1 MKSIK
6 HKKQSKIIDAMHQ
19 TMNELHSIG
28 LVDKTTMSNFDSY
41 CLPKVKLYSPIQLKK
56 LRNRFHVSQP
66 VFAAYLNTTSKTIQ
80 QWEQGDRKPNS
91 IALRLLNLIDHVGLN
106 ILIAQQ

>member
-1 MKSIK
+1 MKLIK
-6 HKKQSKIIDAMHQ
+6 RKEPNKIVDAMHD
-19 TMNELHSIG
+19 TMKDLHDIG
-28 LVDKTTMSNFDSY
+28 LVDKVTMSNFDSL
-41 CLPKVKLYSPIQLKK
+41 CLPKIKLYSPNQLRK

-66 VFAAYLNTTSKTIQ
+66 VFAAYLNTTPKTIQ

-106 ILIAQQ
+106 ILMM